1 MRTLQELDDKSGA
14 LFEAVMQEFVVVR
27 YSVHQKV
34 VVPLQLDRSL
44 EAVAREGAGKQTDR
58 RVLFALKL
66 CSSPD
71 DACNIN

>member
-1 MRTLQELDDKSGA
+1 M
-14 LFEAVMQEFVVVR
+14 VVR
-27 YSVHQKV
+27 YGVHQKV

-44 EAVAREGAGKQTDR
+44 EAVARERTGKQTDR